1 VRAVGPVQTPQRSNP
16 SVSVVI
22 PTRDRPDLL
31 RRALETIRAQRY
43 DGEIECLTVF
53 DRSHVHLPA
62 IESGHG
68 VTVRAMA
75 NNRSPGLAGAR
86 NTGILAARGDL
97 VAFCDDD
104 DEWHPDK
111 LAAQTALLREK
122 GASTASCGI
131 CVKYRQRETV
141 RLPPSD
147 TITLSDL
154 LRSRHMEL
162 APSTILVRRE
172 AFQEIGLIDE
182 ELPGSYAEDY
192 EWLLRAARISPVAVV
207 PAPLARIHWH
217 DSSYFVGQW
226 EMIIDALSY
235 LLERYPEFRGERI
248 GLSRIFGQL
257 AFASAG
263 CGRRAEAVK
272 WAGRALRLRPVQPR
286 AYLAL
291 AVASRVVSA
300 DSVLKVVR
308 FWGRG
313 I

>member
-1 VRAVGPVQTPQRSNP
+1 MTPLDPEQTHARSDP

-31 RRALETIRAQRY
+31 RRAINTIRAQRY
-43 DGEIECLTVF
+43 DGDIECITVF
-53 DRSHVHLPA
+53 DQSHVHLPA

-68 VTVRAMA
+68 LTVRAIA
-75 NNRSPGLAGAR
+75 NTRSPGLAGAR

-111 LAAQTALLREK
+111 LAAQTALLRKK
-122 GASTASCGI
+122 GAKTASCGI
-131 CVKYRQRETV
+131 YVEYRRRETKRV
-141 RLPPSD
+141 PASD
-147 TITLSDL
+147 TITLRDL
-154 LRSRHMEL
+154 LRSRRMEI

-182 ELPGSYAEDY
+182 EIPGSYAEDY
-192 EWLLRAARISPVAVV
+192 EWLLRAARVSPVVAV
-207 PAPLARIHWH
+207 PAPLARVHWH

-226 EMIIDALSY
+226 EMIISALSY
-235 LLERYPEFRGERI
+235 LLERYPEFRTERE

-263 CGRRAEAVK
+263 CGRRADAIG
-272 WAGRALRLRPVQPR
+272 WARRALRLSPLQPR

-291 AVASRVVSA
+291 AVAGRLVTA
-300 DSVLKVVR
+300 DSVLKVTR
-308 FWGRG
+308 YFGRG

>member
-1 VRAVGPVQTPQRSNP
+1 MDPVQTHPRSDP

-31 RRALETIRAQRY
+31 RRAIETIRAQRY
-43 DGEIECLTVF
+43 DGDIECITVF
-53 DRSHVHLPA
+53 DQSPVHLPA

-75 NNRSPGLAGAR
+75 NTRSPGLAGAR

-104 DEWHPDK
+104 DEWHPEK
-111 LAAQTALLREK
+111 LAAQTDLLRRK
-122 GASTASCGI
+122 GAVTASCGI
-131 CVKYRQRETV
+131 CVEYRRRETIRV
-141 RLPPSD
+141 SASD
-147 TITLSDL
+147 TITLRDL
-154 LRSRHMEL
+154 LRSRRMEV

-172 AFQEIGLIDE
+172 AFQRIGLIDE
-182 ELPGSYAEDY
+182 EIPGSYAEDY
-192 EWLLRAARISPVAVV
+192 EWLLRAARVSPIVAV
-207 PAPLARIHWH
+207 PAPLARLHWH
-217 DSSYFVGQW
+217 DSSHFVGQW
-226 EMIIDALSY
+226 EMIISALSY
-235 LLERYPEFRGERI
+235 LLERYPEFRTERA

-263 CGRRAEAVK
+263 CGRRADAIG
-272 WAGRALRLRPVQPR
+272 WARRALRLSPFQPR

-291 AVASRVVSA
+291 AVAGRLVTA
-300 DSVLKVVR
+300 DSVLKVTR
-308 FWGRG
+308 YFGRG